1 MAKAKIK
8 RHSTNIDMTAMCDVA
23 FLLLTFFMLTAKAK
37 PQETVTIDTPSSIS
51 DTKLPDS
58 DIMTISVDI
67 KGRAFFNVDNA
78 KYRNDLILAMNS
90 GYQLGLTQEEIN
102 KFARAGMIG
111 VPRNQLKAYLARD
124 PGDWASIEVPGIPAD
139 TTNNELAP
147 WILEARKA
155 SGNKYRIVVKADGKT
170 EYPAISRVINT
181 LTALNINKFN
191 LITDL
196 EVNPNKLSGILGSGP
211 K

>member
-37 PQETVTIDTPSSIS
+37 PVETVTIDTPSSIS

-58 DIMTISVDI
+58 DVMTLSVDT
-67 KGRAFFNVDNA
+67 KGRAYFNVDNP
-78 KYRNDLILAMNS
+78 KYRRDLILKVNTDYALNLSEKEM
-90 GYQLGLTQEEIN
+90 QAFTRLGS
-102 KFARAGMIG
+102 IG
-111 VPRNQLKAYLARD
+111 VPRAQLKKFLSLEGSEQAKL
-124 PGDWASIEVPGIPAD
+124 EVPGVPAD
-139 TTNNELAP
+139 TANNELNS
-147 WILEARKA
+147 WIDAARRV
-155 SGNKYRIVVKADGKT
+155 SGNTYRIVVKADGQA
-170 EYPAISRVINT
+170 EYPGVSRVIST
-181 LTALNINKFN
+181 LQSLNINKFN

-196 EVNPNKLSGILGSGP
+196 EANPNKTTALI